1 MKQEKRNGHAFH
13 PIMRKGG
20 VHEKTN
26 KAKRKT
32 DRQQMAKKV
41 NNYLAKGK
49 KAAEDSAAFL
59 FNKFLS
65 CTRSENGRKQP
76 FKTRSIN

>member
-1 MKQEKRNGHAFH
+1 MKKESRNGHAFH

-41 NNYLAKGK
+41 GDYLSKGNK
-49 KAAEDSAAFL
+49 KAADDSAAFHHSAIL
-59 FNKFLS
+59 ALV
-65 CTRSENGRKQP
+65 
-76 FKTRSIN
+76 

>member
-1 MKQEKRNGHAFH
+1 MPGKKESRNGHAFH

-41 NNYLAKGK
+41 NDYLAKNSNK
-49 KAAEDSAAFL
+49 KAAEDSAAIPLLAFPAL
-59 FNKFLS
+59 A
-65 CTRSENGRKQP
+65 
-76 FKTRSIN
+76 

>member
-1 MKQEKRNGHAFH
+1 MPQKKESRNGHAFH

-32 DRQQMAKKV
+32 DRQEMAKKV
-41 NNYLAKGK
+41 KDYLTKGNNK
-49 KAAEDSAAFL
+49 KAAEDSAAF
-59 FNKFLS
+59 FPTAFLA
-65 CTRSENGRKQP
+65 
-76 FKTRSIN
+76 

>member
-1 MKQEKRNGHAFH
+1 MPGKKESRNGHAFH

-41 NNYLAKGK
+41 NDWLSKGNK
-49 KAAEDSAAFL
+49 KAAEDSAAFPL
-59 FNKFLS
+59 LAFLALA
-65 CTRSENGRKQP
+65 
-76 FKTRSIN
+76 

>member
-1 MKQEKRNGHAFH
+1 MKKESRNGHAFH

-32 DRQQMAKKV
+32 NRQNMAKKV
-41 NNYLAKGK
+41 NDYLAKSNK
-49 KAAEDSAAFL
+49 KAAEDFAAFL
-59 FNKFLS
+59 S
-65 CTRSENGRKQP
+65 
-76 FKTRSIN
+76 SIPALV

>member
-26 KAKRKT
+26 KAKRKSERQT
-32 DRQQMAKKV
+32 IDRRIKDWLGKDA
-41 NNYLAKGK
+41 NK
-49 KAAEDSAAFL
+49 KAADDSAAFS
-59 FNKFLS
+59 FNA
-65 CTRSENGRKQP
+65 TVWA
-76 FKTRSIN
+76 

>member
-1 MKQEKRNGHAFH
+1 MPQKKESRNGHAFH

-32 DRQQMAKKV
+32 DRQQVAKKV
-41 NNYLAKGK
+41 NDYLTKGNNK
-49 KAAEDSAAFL
+49 KAAEDSAASFFTAVL
-59 FNKFLS
+59 A
-65 CTRSENGRKQP
+65 
-76 FKTRSIN
+76 

>member
-1 MKQEKRNGHAFH
+1 MPKKESRNGHAFH

-32 DRQQMAKKV
+32 DRQQMAEKV
-41 NNYLAKGK
+41 NSDLAKAK
-49 KAAEDSAAFL
+49 RDAADDSAAF
-59 FNKFLS
+59 S
-65 CTRSENGRKQP
+65 YQDSDEKQ
-76 FKTRSIN
+76 

>member
-1 MKQEKRNGHAFH
+1 MKKESRNGHAFH

-20 VHEKTN
+20 VHEKTH

-41 NNYLAKGK
+41 NAYLDSGNK
-49 KAAEDSAAFL
+49 KAADICGFL
-59 FNKFLS
+59 NALKIS
-65 CTRSENGRKQP
+65 V
-76 FKTRSIN
+76 